1 MVIVL
6 FGVTGTG
13 KSRVG
18 LALAETLG
26 WLFVDGD
33 DFHEKANLAKLN
45 RGIPLDDEDR
55 WPWLTSLRG
64 IIKESLMQ
72 GRNIVLACSALK
84 RAYRRY
90 LHVGPEVKFVYLRT
104 DIQVLEHR
112 LAQRQG
118 HFMNPTLLRSQL
130 ETLEEP
136 LEDTLTVDT
145 VRSPVQIVDLIRAAF
160 QL

>member
-13 KSRVG
+13 KTRVG
-18 LALAETLG
+18 RALAEALG

-33 DFHEKANLAKLN
+33 DFHEEANLAKLN

-55 WPWLTSLRG
+55 GPWLTSLRG
-64 IIKESLMQ
+64 LIQDSLVE
-72 GRNIVLACSALK
+72 GRNTVLACSALK

-90 LHVGPEVKFVYLRT
+90 LRLGTEVKFVYLRT
-104 DIQVLEHR
+104 DIRVLEHR

-118 HFMNPTLLRSQL
+118 HFMNPALLRSQL

-136 LEDTLTVDT
+136 LDETVTIDTS
-145 VRSPVQIVDLIRAAF
+145 RSPVQIVSLIREA
-160 QL
+160 LGL